1 MKRTGTE
8 MSSSQVSTYAEQVTT
23 MKWKQKNYSKAGII
37 ALLTLISAFP
47 PLTTDVYLPA
57 LPQLKE
63 LLNTTQSM
71 VNLTLSMYFVFFAG
85 GMLFWGPLSEKY
97 GRKTI
102 LMIGLV
108 VYTIASFGCAFS
120 QDIVQLIGCRIVQAF
135 AGSSPTVVA
144 AAIVKD
150 LYSGRERERVMALV
164 FSIVVIAPIVA
175 PVLGAILLQYTTWRA
190 MFLLLAAVGITAFIA
205 ALFLEET
212 IEERYTGSIAHSW
225 GRLAVVLKNPHFA
238 ILLMIFSTVPMGL
251 MTFLAASSFIYIDG
265 FGLSESLYSYFLAF
279 NASFSMIGPALYVR
293 LSNRFQP
300 KNIITVCFFLLI
312 GSGLAVF
319 SYGDLSPYLFAL
331 LAGCATI
338 AVVTL
343 RVPAT
348 NLMLEQQKKDTGS
361 ATALISFFGMLM
373 ASVGMYLVTLSPE
386 NLIQALGLIQ
396 MSIGVVCAGAWLIIR
411 NKPFVR
417 YDFHKS

>member
-1 MKRTGTE
+1 MTPT
-8 MSSSQVSTYAEQVTT
+8 QVSTCVGQGTT
-23 MKWKQKNYSKAGII
+23 MKWKQKYYSKAGII
-37 ALLTLISAFP
+37 ALLTLISSFP

-120 QDIVQLIGCRIVQAF
+120 QDIGQLIGCRIVQAF

-150 LYSGRERERVMALV
+150 LYGGRERERVMALV

-190 MFLLLAAVGITAFIA
+190 MFLLLAAVGISAFIA
-205 ALFLEET
+205 AMFLEET
-212 IEERYTGSIAHSW
+212 IEERYTGSIADSW

-265 FGLSESLYSYFLAF
+265 FGMSESQYSYFLAF

-319 SYGDLSPYLFAL
+319 SYGEQSPYLFAL

-361 ATALISFFGMLM
+361 ATALISFCGMLM

-386 NLIQALGLIQ
+386 NLIQALGIIQ
-396 MSIGVVCAGAWLIIR
+396 MSIGIVCAGAWLIIR